1 MLGAPRRVPKVDS
14 TITQMPLQHT
24 HKDGEREK
32 KKRRLRIFFFNKIKL
47 QYIHHRMFFPSDPRV
62 ALRVVGVAVEKTLY
76 LETSLK
82 YYKSINDG
90 IQQCVKQGS

>member
-1 MLGAPRRVPKVDS
+1 MIVRLHRCHYNTR
-14 TITQMPLQHT
+14 TRT
-24 HKDGEREK
+24 ERGKKEK
-32 KKRRLRIFFFNKIKL
+32 EAFEDFFFFNKIKL